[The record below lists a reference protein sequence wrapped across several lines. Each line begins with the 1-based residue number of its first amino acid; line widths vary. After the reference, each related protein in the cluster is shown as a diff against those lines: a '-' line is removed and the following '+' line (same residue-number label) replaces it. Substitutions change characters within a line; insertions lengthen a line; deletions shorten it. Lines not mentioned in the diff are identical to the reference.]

1 MGINSEIDITNCQT
15 EIAKNRCEL
24 DWYGTSVFDNKY
36 KTGWVSPSG
45 KFFGCDYTMHS
56 LQAKYLHKSSE
67 EQLENEGKIIVI
79 RPSQPINVG
88 HIERDVSVL
97 KSIYQMGFDDT
108 LAKMQSF

>member
-1 MGINSEIDITNCQT
+1 MRLIYKKYPAIAELNSKRYLDYNETL
-15 EIAKNRCEL
+15 EL
-24 DWYGTSVFDNKY
+24 I
-36 KTGWVSPSG
+36 
-45 KFFGCDYTMHS
+45 
-56 LQAKYLHKSSE
+56 